1 MAVAG
6 AGRMAYNGMMA
17 ITAAGSGPAEA
28 EGPVGAVLA
37 WRTGAGREV
46 GRYML
51 VLCTFRVCFLLC
63 VRVPDILGVRVLL
76 C

>member
-1 MAVAG
+1 M
-6 AGRMAYNGMMA
+6 
-17 ITAAGSGPAEA
+17 
-28 EGPVGAVLA
+28 GAVLA

-63 VRVPDILGVRVLL
+63 VRVPDILALGSSCPLL
-76 C
+76 CCVIDEEKGESTTEFRKK